1 MDVLVEF
8 STRFFIRRAGVLMNK
23 QDRLSKILE
32 LAIERSSL
40 EVEEVALLLDVS
52 PATVRRDFDALA
64 KRQLL
69 SRTHG
74 GAVASGGSI
83 ALPLNYKVARGDEA
97 KERIARAA
105 AELVSRYAI
114 IGINGGTT
122 TTAVARALVA
132 RPEFAPGE
140 QSDSQPAL
148 TVVTNA
154 VNIAAEL
161 TVRHQIK
168 IVVTGGVARPQS
180 YELTG
185 PFAEEVLKEVNI
197 DIAFIGVDAI
207 DAVTGASAD
216 HEDEARVN
224 RQVVDRARKLV
235 VVTDSSKFT
244 KRAFATISPI
254 SEIDTLITDDGV
266 SPQTVKE
273 FRALGVEVIVV

>member
-1 MDVLVEF
+1 
-8 STRFFIRRAGVLMNK
+8 MNK
-23 QDRLSKILE
+23 QDRLSRILE
-32 LAIERSSL
+32 LAVESSSL
-40 EVEEVALLLDVS
+40 EVEEVALLLKVS

-74 GAVASGGSI
+74 GAVASGGSV
-83 ALPLNYKVARGDEA
+83 ALPLNYKVARGDAA
-97 KERIARAA
+97 KERIAQAA
-105 AELVSRYAI
+105 AELVPRYAI

-154 VNIAAEL
+154 LNIAAEL

-185 PFAEEVLKEVNI
+185 PFADEVLKEINI
-197 DIAFIGVDAI
+197 DIAFIGVDAL
-207 DAVTGASAD
+207 DAVAGASAD

-224 RQVVDRARKLV
+224 RQVVSRARKV
-235 VVTDSSKFT
+235 VVVADSSKFT
-244 KRAFATISPI
+244 KRAFATISPL
-254 SEIDTLITDDGV
+254 SEIDVLITDDGI
-266 SPQTVKE
+266 SADTVKE
-273 FRALGVEVIVV
+273 FKALGVEVIVV

>member
-1 MDVLVEF
+1 M
-8 STRFFIRRAGVLMNK
+8 SR
-23 QDRLSKILE
+23 QDRLTRILE
-32 LAIERSSL
+32 IVVEKGNI
-40 EVEEVALLLDVS
+40 EVEAVALELNVS
-52 PATVRRDFDALA
+52 MATIRRDFDSLA

-74 GAVASGGSI
+74 GAVATGGSLG
-83 ALPLNYKVARGDEA
+83 LPLTFKVAKDDEV
-97 KERIARAA
+97 KQRIAEAA
-105 AELVSRYAI
+105 AQMVGRYDI

-122 TTAVARALVA
+122 TTAVARAIVA
-132 RPEFAPGE
+132 RQEFAP
-140 QSDSQPAL
+140 SDPNETQPAL

-197 DIAFIGVDAI
+197 DIAFLGVDAI
-207 DAVTGASAD
+207 DSVIGAAAH

-224 RQVVDRARKLV
+224 RQIAARARKIV
-235 VVTDSSKFT
+235 VVTDSTKFSKS
-244 KRAFATISPI
+244 AFASICPVN
-254 SEIDTLITDDGV
+254 EIDVLITDDGLEKSV
-266 SPQTVKE
+266 IEK
-273 FRALGVEVIVV
+273 FRAMGVEIVIV

>member
-1 MDVLVEF
+1 
-8 STRFFIRRAGVLMNK
+8 MNK
-23 QDRLSKILE
+23 QDRLSRILE
-32 LAIERSSL
+32 LSVERSSL
-40 EVEEVALLLDVS
+40 EVEDVALLLGVS
-52 PATVRRDFDALA
+52 SATVRRDFDALA

-74 GAVASGGSI
+74 GAVASGGSV
-83 ALPLNYKVARGDEA
+83 ALPLIYKVARGDEA
-97 KERIARAA
+97 KERIAYAA
-105 AELVSRYAI
+105 AELVPRYAI

-122 TTAVARALVA
+122 ATAVARALVA
-132 RPEFAPGE
+132 RSEFAPGE
-140 QSDSQPAL
+140 QSETQPAL

-154 VNIAAEL
+154 LNIAAEL

-197 DIAFIGVDAI
+197 DIAFIGVDAL
-207 DAVTGASAD
+207 DSVTGASAD

-224 RQVVDRARKLV
+224 RQIVTRARKV
-235 VVTDSSKFT
+235 VIVTDSSKFT
-244 KRAFATISPI
+244 KRAFATISQV

-266 SPQTVKE
+266 TPAIVEE
-273 FRALGVEVIVV
+273 FKALGVEVIVV